1 LALGAALPATVRW
14 RVDAHRT
21 EVRDFADVVTGDE
34 VAFHACSY
42 RELLA
47 AWRAGSGDA
56 VRAQAAA
63 IAARFDV

>member
-21 EVRDFADVVTGDE
+21 EVRDFAEVVTGDE
-34 VAFHACSY
+34 VVFHACAY

-47 AWRAGSGDA
+47 AWGGGSSDA
-56 VRAQAAA
+56 VRAHAAT
-63 IAARFDV
+63 IAARFDI